1 MESGAITDEQ
11 LKASSS
17 FDNCEPDRGRLHLK
31 DANSPKQGAWS
42 SNTVDENQWLQIN
55 LLEVHTVTGVATQGR
70 NGRNDMWVKT
80 YQLQYRNDGGSFQYY
95 REASGNTDKV
105 RHNLHNSLIKSP
117 SECNTFYLMRSVKL
131 TGWFL

>member
-31 DANSPKQGAWS
+31 DADSPKQGAWS

-55 LLEVHTVTGVATQGR
+55 LLEVHTVMGVATQGR

-105 RHNLHNSLIKSP
+105 RHNLRNSLIKSP
-117 SECNTFYLMRSVKL
+117 SECNIFYLMRSVKL